1 MARSVARAKK
11 PRGRAAARPARVAR
25 LEAEAWEE
33 AALAAL
39 ERQGLAGVAVEPLA
53 RALGVTKG
61 SFYWHFTDRATLLRA
76 ALARWEE
83 RATDSVIAWLATID
97 EPRERLVQLITRVSL
112 SDRTW
117 RIHVALGSAI
127 AEPAVALAL
136 ERVSRRRIGYL
147 EECYAQLGN
156 RPQAARRAA
165 LLAYAS
171 YLGLTR
177 LRLAAPRELPEGASM
192 RAYSQHVVAA
202 LVTPAGS
209 RGRDR
214 PRGGRAPY

>member
-1 MARSVARAKK
+1 MARPVARAGK
-11 PRGRAAARPARVAR
+11 PRAKAAVRPAR
-25 LEAEAWEE
+25 LEAGAWEE

-39 ERQGLAGVAVEPLA
+39 ETQGLAGVAVEPLA

-61 SFYWHFTDRATLLRA
+61 SFYWHFADRAALLRA

-83 RATDSVIAWLATID
+83 RATESVIAWLATVD
-97 EPRERLVQLITRVSL
+97 DPRERLVRLITRVSL

-136 ERVSRRRIGYL
+136 ARVSRRRIGYL
-147 EECYAQLGN
+147 EECYAKLGN
-156 RPQAARRAA
+156 KPRAARRAA

-177 LRLAAPRELPEGASM
+177 LRLEAPRELPEGASM
-192 RAYSQHVVAA
+192 RAYTEHIVAA
-202 LVTPAGS
+202 LVPPAGS
-209 RGRDR
+209 QGVERQ
-214 PRGGRAPY
+214 P